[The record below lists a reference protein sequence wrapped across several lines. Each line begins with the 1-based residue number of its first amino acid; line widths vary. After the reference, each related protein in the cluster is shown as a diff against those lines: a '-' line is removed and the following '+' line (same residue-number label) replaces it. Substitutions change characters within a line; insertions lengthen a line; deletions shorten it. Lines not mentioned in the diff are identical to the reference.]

1 MKKHLLLPMISILL
15 FASCQQDK
23 HLYQSEK
30 FTVYADR
37 VVQGTYTAKVV
48 SADEIVSDYQSP
60 VNAFLTAT
68 FPFKFSINSRDNEM
82 ISGKDHLIT
91 LRPENGLSIS
101 PLIRFGEQSIDTTDA
116 EGYIPVNTIWKIRL
130 DMRHVYEAFETDGYF
145 TLFNGD
151 RLYKEDFKGVYIA
164 GGTGVLSWDF
174 ENLLNTPAYTLKD
187 PDGDGIFE
195 AEINM
200 NPDRSEAAE
209 RRWKLSQDIS
219 SFPQYTSGQSLIDAL
234 YRMSLDEML
243 LNIRP
248 DGAFMAGKEWGGVW
262 TRDISYAIH
271 LAFAAMHPEASKTS
285 LMHKVKNKRII
296 QDTGTGGSWP
306 ASTDRTVWAIAAW
319 EVYLVT
325 GDQQWLEEAFEILQN
340 TWKDDLKVAFNH
352 KTGLYFGESSF
363 LDWREQTYPK
373 WMLPVDIYAS
383 QNLGTNAVHFQ
394 MNRIL
399 SMMAQQLNQP
409 YADYDSIA
417 SLVGAGINKQLW
429 LPEQGYYAQY
439 IYGRN
444 HSIVSPRAEALGEA
458 LSVLFDIPDATQQQ
472 LIVNSTPVSEFGI
485 PSIWPQIPGI
495 QPYHNNGIWPFVQGY
510 WTLAAA
516 KTKNEAAVMQS
527 IAAIYRQA
535 AMFATN
541 KENFVA
547 TTGDYK
553 GTAINSDRQLWS
565 VAANLSLVLKV
576 YFGMDYQ
583 VDGLHFKPFI
593 PEMLQGDKSL
603 KAFPYRNATLDI
615 AIVGTGHEVLSFELN
630 GEKTDKHFI
639 PADLTGH
646 HTLIIRM
653 GGNKKQDSFNK
664 KEVLFSAVAPVCE
677 IVNETL
683 HISHPDENAEFIVY
697 RNGVELTRTSQRAL
711 SLGPVVAFEE
721 YMVTALN
728 SEMLESFSCEPLLRY
743 PQTAMMEIQAEDF
756 ALKSDLPYR
765 GFTGKGFT
773 AFSKTENTRFNFSV
787 DAKEAGTYA
796 IAFRYSNGS
805 GPVNTDNKC
814 GIRSLFVN
822 TERVGA
828 VVFPQRGID
837 EWSNWGYSN
846 VLNVN
851 LKKGRNDLSLDFI
864 SPENE
869 NMNFDVNTFMLDAVR
884 LFKIGD

>member
-1 MKKHLLLPMISILL
+1 MKISHLIPMILLLF

-23 HLYQSEK
+23 VLYQSEK

-37 VVQGTYTAKVV
+37 VEQGPYTAKVV
-48 SADEIVSDYQSP
+48 SENEIVSNYQSP
-60 VNAFLTAT
+60 VNAFLNAT
-68 FPFKFSINSRDNEM
+68 FGFKFSINSRDNEM
-82 ISGKDHLIT
+82 LPGKDHLIT
-91 LRPENGLSIS
+91 LRPENGLSVS
-101 PLIRFGEQSIDTTDA
+101 PLIRFGEQSIDTIDI

-130 DMRHVYEAFETDGYF
+130 DMRHVFEAFETDGYF
-145 TLFNGD
+145 TFFNGD
-151 RLYKEDFKGVYIA
+151 RLYKEDFKGVFIA
-164 GGTGVLSWDF
+164 GGTSALSWDF
-174 ENLLNTPAYTLKD
+174 ENLLNNDGYKLKD

-195 AEINM
+195 LEINM
-200 NPDRSEAAE
+200 NPDGVKVADRT
-209 RRWKLSQDIS
+209 WKLSQDIS
-219 SFPQYTSGQSLIDAL
+219 GFPQYTSDQSLIDAL
-234 YRMSLDEML
+234 YRMSIDEML

-271 LAFAAMHPEASKTS
+271 LAFAAMHPEASKAS

-325 GDQQWLEEAFEILQN
+325 GDQNWLEEAFEILQN
-340 TWKDDLKVAFNH
+340 TWNDDLKVAFND

-373 WMLPVDIYAS
+373 WMLPVDIYMS
-383 QNLGTNAVHFQ
+383 QNLGTNAAHYQ

-399 SMMAQQLNQP
+399 AMMAKQLNQP
-409 YADYDSIA
+409 YEAYESMA
-417 SLVGAGINKQLW
+417 SRVKNGMNDQLW
-429 LPEQGYYAQY
+429 MPEKGYYAQY

-444 HSIVSPRAEALGEA
+444 HMIVSPRAEALGEA
-458 LSVLFDIPDATQQQ
+458 LSILFDIPDAERQQK
-472 LIVNSTPVSEFGI
+472 IVASTPVSEFGI

-510 WTLAAA
+510 WILAAA
-516 KTKNEAAVMQS
+516 KTKNEAAVIQS
-527 IAAIYRQA
+527 IASIYRQA
-535 AMFATN
+535 ALFATN

-565 VAANLSLVLKV
+565 VAANISLVLKV

-593 PEMLQGDKSL
+593 PETLHGNKSL

-615 AIVGTGHEVLSFELN
+615 EVVGTGHEVLSFELD
-630 GEKTDKHFI
+630 GEKTDRHFI
-639 PADLTGH
+639 PAELTGH
-646 HTLIIRM
+646 HKLIIKM
-653 GGNKKQDSFNK
+653 GGSRMQHSFNK
-664 KEVLFSAVAPVCE
+664 TEVPFSALAPACE

-683 HISHPDENAEFIVY
+683 IISHPDENAEFVVY
-697 RNGVELTRTSQRAL
+697 RNGVELTRTSQREL
-711 SLGPVVAFEE
+711 SLGPVAAFEE

-728 SEMLESFSCEPLLRY
+728 SDKLESFSCEPLLRF
-743 PQTAMMEIQAEDF
+743 PKNALIEIQAEDF
-756 ALKSDLPYR
+756 APSSALPYR
-765 GFTGKGFT
+765 GFTGKGFA
-773 AFSKTENTRFNFSV
+773 AFTKTENTRFSFTVNV
-787 DAKEAGTYA
+787 DETAIYA
-796 IAFRYSNGS
+796 ISFRYSNGS

-814 GIRSLFVN
+814 GIRTLFAN
-822 TERVGA
+822 SESVGA
-828 VVFPQRGID
+828 VVLPQRGID

-846 VLNVN
+846 MLNVP
-851 LKKGRNDLSLDFI
+851 LQKGRNNLSLDFI

-884 LFKIGD
+884 LIKIVD